1 MTEVAATCPMVPLV
15 IDTETRM
22 QQISTDCFP
31 ETAVH
36 AVPSTEM
43 VQISKDWL
51 SPRDVLEMC
60 NSRSIHY
67 ETCQVDTL

>member
-1 MTEVAATCPMVPLV
+1 MPHGAPCHRYRNPDATDINRL
-15 IDTETRM
+15 
-22 QQISTDCFP
+22 FP